1 MLSRH
6 SYKKSRL
13 LHNKFKK
20 RDFLIK
26 KFKNPY
32 FLKDRMPRRTRAPR
46 LKLAL
51 GVLSLLGIV
60 IIFLIHPYFLIN
72 KIEIDGAQTISEEFV
87 KNLAEKVMS
96 KKRFLF
102 FNGHNIFLVDLN
114 KIKEEIKNKIVLENL
129 DVNSKSQRS
138 LQIKISEKSPKLI
151 LQSNL
156 INASS
161 TIANFFSLDSEG
173 KIITE
178 ANKSDNLTL
187 PVIIFEKNPPNFSLN
202 NQIISQATI
211 EFIYFLNKNIDKVN
225 NVNISHFL
233 VDGINER
240 VINVQTDEGW
250 KIILDRQNDWQKQVQ
265 VLNLLLQ
272 EKIKKERKS
281 IKYIDVRYE
290 NRSYYQ

>member
-1 MLSRH
+1 MLSHR
-6 SYKKSRL
+6 SYKKARL

-20 RDFLIK
+20 RDFLVK

-32 FLKDRMPRRTRAPR
+32 FLKDRMPRRTKAPR
-46 LKLAL
+46 LKLVL
-51 GVLSLLGIV
+51 GILSLLGIV
-60 IIFLIHPYFLIN
+60 IVFLVHPYFLIN
-72 KIEIDGAQTISEEFV
+72 KVEISGAQTVSEGFV
-87 KNLAEKVMS
+87 KNLAEDVMS
-96 KKRFLF
+96 KKRFF
-102 FNGHNIFLVDLN
+102 FLDGHNIFLVDLS

-129 DVNSKSQRS
+129 SVESKSPQT
-138 LQIKISEKSPKLI
+138 LQIKITEKTPKLI

-161 TIANFFSLDSEG
+161 TIANFFALDGEG
-173 KIITE
+173 KIIRKIDSINDP
-178 ANKSDNLTL
+178 AL
-187 PVIIFEKNPPNFSLN
+187 PVIIFDKNPPEFSLS

-211 EFIYFLNKNIDKVN
+211 EFIYFLNKNINNVN
-225 NVNISHFL
+225 NVDISYFL
-233 VDGINER
+233 IDGANER
-240 VINVQTDEGW
+240 VINVQTSEGW

-272 EKIKKERKS
+272 EKIKKDRKK